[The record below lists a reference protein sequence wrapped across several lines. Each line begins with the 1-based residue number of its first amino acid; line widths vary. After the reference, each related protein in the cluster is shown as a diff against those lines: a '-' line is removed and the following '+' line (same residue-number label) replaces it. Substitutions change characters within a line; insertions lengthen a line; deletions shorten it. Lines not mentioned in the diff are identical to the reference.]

1 MPKCRGGEEPGPPE
15 VSASPCRSAGS
26 LPLAGRRLGGEKA
39 RRREQERG
47 AEGLEG
53 GVEEGGQQA
62 GEGGLKQRAANQ
74 PGGIPSSVIQGA
86 GEESE
91 GLPASCLS
99 LTVLSPRCLPP
110 SCPLAA
116 GGHYRML
123 LFSVRRGRRRQE
135 PLAGAVP
142 GSAHYPTAWQ
152 EGMPREWWKLARCCA
167 QGMPTWPELCCPD
180 EASALYW
187 WGSPDTC
194 LRPGKT

>member
-1 MPKCRGGEEPGPPE
+1 MPLSG
-15 VSASPCRSAGS
+15 
-26 LPLAGRRLGGEKA
+26 LTTLAGRRLGGEKA
-39 RRREQERG
+39 RRGEQERG

-53 GVEEGGQQA
+53 GVEGGGA
-62 GEGGLKQRAANQ
+62 SRRVGGAETKSCQSARRHPQLRD
-74 PGGIPSSVIQGA
+74 PGHWGRVWRPPCLLR
-86 GEESE
+86 
-91 GLPASCLS
+91 LPNGPLS
-99 LTVLSPRCLPP
+99 QVPP
-110 SCPLAA
+110 PCGHLAA

-123 LFSVRRGRRRQE
+123 LFSVRRSRRRQE

-152 EGMPREWWKLARCCA
+152 GGMPREWWKLARSCA
-167 QGMPTWPELCCPD
+167 QGMPTWPELGCSD